1 MISDLFDQVKVLDTS
16 LHKNRAVNV
25 NDKSLKEK
33 FILAANHYFSKT
45 RPCIVAIVGESEN
58 IHSHDQKWQELIRLA
73 HGNNPKK
80 SYLTKVKSIKK
91 ELTEFNVACLSVT
104 AQKGIDGSDLS
115 DLTPPEELI
124 LSTLEN
130 VVPSAAASYRQ
141 GILDLRAT
149 ERLSYRGTA
158 VEFREALR
166 ETLDHLA
173 PDSDVKRQPEF
184 KLEKDTTGPTMKQKV
199 VFILRSRGRKKPQQ
213 DSIKKSM
220 DLIESFTGALTRTIY
235 NRASLATHLETSRT
249 EVQRIKRYTDTIFFD
264 LLEISE

>member
-1 MISDLFDQVKVLDTS
+1 MISDLLVQVKVLDSS
-16 LHKNRAVNV
+16 LQKNRAVNV
-25 NDKSLKEK
+25 NDKELKEK
-33 FILAANHYFSKT
+33 FILTASRYFSET
-45 RPCIVAIVGESEN
+45 RPHIVAMLGESEQ
-58 IHSHDQKWQELIRLA
+58 ILSHDQKWQELIRLA

-80 SYLTKVKSIKK
+80 SYFSKIKSIKK
-91 ELTEFNVACLSVT
+91 ELTEFNVACLSFT
-104 AQKGIDGSDLS
+104 AQKGIDGSSLS

-124 LSTLEN
+124 LNTLEK

-141 GILDLRAT
+141 GILDLRGT

-158 VEFREALR
+158 AEFREALR

-173 PDSDVKRQPEF
+173 PDSDVKSQPGF

-199 VFILRSRGRKKPQQ
+199 VFILRSRGKKKLQQ

-220 DLIESFTGALTRTIY
+220 DVIESFTGALTRTIY
-235 NRASLATHLETSRT
+235 DRASLATHLETSRT
-249 EVQRIKRYTDTIFFD
+249 EVQQIKRYTDTIFFD